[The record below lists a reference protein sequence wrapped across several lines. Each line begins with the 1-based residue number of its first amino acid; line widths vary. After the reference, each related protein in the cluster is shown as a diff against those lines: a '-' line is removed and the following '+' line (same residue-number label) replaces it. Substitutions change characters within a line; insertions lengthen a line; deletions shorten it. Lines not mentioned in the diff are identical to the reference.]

1 MKAAAHALMIVATAL
16 ASGCATNKITGRT
29 QAMIVSDESAAQQ
42 SAEAYTQLISE
53 SAQKRALDDDSYQL
67 SRVQS
72 ITKPLVQQ
80 AIKMRPDV
88 QNWKWEVHVLKS
100 GEVNAWCMA
109 GGKMAV
115 YTGLLQKIQPTDDEL
130 AAIMGHEISHALLS
144 HQAEKLS
151 RAQMQRAGLTAGVL
165 AGALFG
171 VNLGSIASIADSV
184 ATVGLQLP
192 NSRDAESEADT
203 VGIELAARAGFNPE
217 ASVTLWEKMIKVGGG
232 GAPEWLSTHPNPET
246 RIAAMKVKSKQLMP
260 VYEAVKQGKPVPD
273 IQTTL
278 RPQQATAP
286 ANAAPVKPAPAP
298 KAIPVQAPPVK
309 ATQS

>member
-1 MKAAAHALMIVATAL
+1 MKAAAFTLMTIATAL
-16 ASGCATNKITGRT
+16 ASGCATNKITGRS

-42 SAEAYTQLISE
+42 SNQAYTQLISE
-53 SAQKRALDDDSYQL
+53 SAQKRALDDDTYQL
-67 SRVQS
+67 SRIQS
-72 ITKPLVQQ
+72 ITKPLIQQ
-80 AIKMRPDV
+80 AIKVRPDV
-88 QNWKWEVHVLKS
+88 ENWKWEVHLLKS
-100 GEVNAWCMA
+100 EEVNAWCMA

-115 YTGLLQKIQPTDDEL
+115 YTGLLKKIQPTDDEL

-165 AGALFG
+165 AGAIFG
-171 VNLGSIASIADSV
+171 VNLGNIASIADSV

-192 NSRDAESEADT
+192 NSRDAEAEADT

-232 GAPEWLSTHPNPET
+232 GAPEWLSTHPNPES
-246 RIAAMKVKSKQLMP
+246 RIAAMKMKAQQLMP
-260 VYEAVKQGKPVPD
+260 VYEAVKRGEPVPD

-278 RPQQATAP
+278 RPRQATP
-286 ANAAPVKPAPAP
+286 SGQTAAVKKPLTNQTAP
-298 KAIPVQAPPVK
+298 KAPVNT
-309 ATQS
+309 TQN

>member
-1 MKAAAHALMIVATAL
+1 MNAAVPPLMILVTAL
-16 ASGCATNKITGRT
+16 ISGCATNKITGRS
-29 QAMIVSDESAAQQ
+29 QAMIVSDESAARQ
-42 SAEAYTQLISE
+42 SAQAYTQLIGE
-53 SAQKRALDDDSYQL
+53 SAQKRALDDDAYQL
-67 SRVQS
+67 GRVQS
-72 ITKPLVQQ
+72 ITKPLIQQ
-80 AIKMRPDV
+80 AIKVRPDV
-88 QNWKWEVHVLKS
+88 QNWPWEVHLLKS
-100 GEVNAWCMA
+100 SEVNAWCMA

-192 NSRDAESEADT
+192 NSREAESEADN

-217 ASVTLWEKMIKVGGG
+217 AAVTLWEKMIRLGGG

-246 RIAAMKVKSKQLMP
+246 RIAAMKVKSRQLMP
-260 VYEAVKQGKPVPD
+260 IYEAVNQGKPIPD
-273 IQTTL
+273 MNTL
-278 RPQQATAP
+278 RGQPTAAETP
-286 ANAAPVKPAPAP
+286 PAPAP
-298 KAIPVQAPPVK
+298 NAPIPVAPPV
-309 ATQS
+309 